1 MNLVY
6 KFKNSIKQH
15 AGLSE
20 ANFHFVWNFMFMNLQ
35 KTSKSSSSKNIC
47 GQEKLII

>member
-6 KFKNSIKQH
+6 KFKNSSKQQ
-15 AGLSE
+15 AGVSE
-20 ANFHFVWNFMFMNLQ
+20 ANFNFVWNFMFMNLQ
-35 KTSKSSSSKNIC
+35 TSTSLSSKNFC

>member
-6 KFKNSIKQH
+6 KFKNSIKQQ
-15 AGLSE
+15 AGVSE
-20 ANFHFVWNFMFMNLQ
+20 ANFNFVWNFMFMNLQ
-35 KTSKSSSSKNIC
+35 KTSTSLSSKNFC